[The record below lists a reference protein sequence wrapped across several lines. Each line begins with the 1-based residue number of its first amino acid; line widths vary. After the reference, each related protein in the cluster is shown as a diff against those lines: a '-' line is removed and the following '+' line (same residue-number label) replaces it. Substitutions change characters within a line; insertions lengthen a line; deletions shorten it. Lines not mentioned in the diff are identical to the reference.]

1 MTRRMGPTVR
11 AASRFALS
19 WAGWYTR
26 DLEPT
31 TASERRD
38 EIASDVWEQV
48 AGQADRPAAAL
59 AASIVSRVVRGI
71 PADLAWRWRMPAQPR
86 AVRQP
91 AAVRAALVVAMVVA
105 GSSLA
110 LGTAALV
117 RVGIGLARAEAL
129 PSVTTVTSVALGVA
143 GLLAGFALLRRGRT
157 RRLALIWLAGA
168 TGVTLHFASLTMV
181 TLSPTFQVPYIRL
194 IMVSGQGWLPWWFL
208 IVGAIAAFPA
218 LVAVT
223 IETAPRSA
231 R

>member
-1 MTRRMGPTVR
+1 MTRRVAPSVR

-31 TASERRD
+31 TAAERRD

-48 AGQADRPAAAL
+48 AGQADRPATAL
-59 AASIVSRVVRGI
+59 AASIVSRVVRGA
-71 PADLAWRWRMPAQPR
+71 PADLAWRWRMPARPS
-86 AVRQP
+86 AARQP
-91 AAVRAALVVAMVVA
+91 GAVRAALAITVAVA

-110 LGTAALV
+110 LGLAALA

-143 GLLAGFALLRRGRT
+143 GLLAGFALLTRART
-157 RRLALIWLAGA
+157 RRLAMIWLAGA
-168 TGVTLHFASLTMV
+168 MGVTLHFASLTLV
-181 TLSPTFQVPYIRL
+181 TLSATFQVPYIQL
-194 IMVSGQGWLPWWFL
+194 IMVSGQAWLPWWFL
-208 IVGAIAAFPA
+208 IVGALAAFPA

-223 IETAPRSA
+223 IESVPRSA